1 MLLKFSAVDPRLGG
15 MLMTGSSRRDVV
27 ASLAALPA
35 IAAATV
41 AAAHGGA
48 VVNDPIFPAI
58 ERYRRALDAFES
70 ADEISKPSQFEAAG
84 DELHA
89 ASEAL
94 FATSP
99 TTVAGCLA
107 LMDWMLADADGE
119 DLEHHRGA
127 LKSLLEVLPRLVGSA
142 LT

>member
-1 MLLKFSAVDPRLGG
+1 
-15 MLMTGSSRRDVV
+15 MTGSSRRDVV
-27 ASLAALPA
+27 ASLATLPA

-41 AAAHGGA
+41 VAAYGGA

-58 ERYRRALDAFES
+58 ERYRRALNAFES
-70 ADEISKPSQFEAAG
+70 ADEVSEPGRFEAAG

-94 FATSP
+94 FATAP

-119 DLEHHRGA
+119 DLEHHRSA
-127 LKSLLEVLPRLVGSA
+127 LKSLIEVLPRLVGSA